1 MKQSLRAL
9 IVDDEPPAR
18 GVLTHLLAGIPDIEV
33 VGTAA
38 NGLEALAVLA
48 HGDIDVLFLDI
59 EMPALAGIELAT
71 RLQPTPTPAVIFVT
85 AWPQYAVVA
94 FDVDAADY
102 LLKPVDPLRLQHA
115 VQRAR
120 SRITIFDSAQ
130 RNSSLQA
137 SLQTLRARQPTSA
150 PSYIW
155 VEAGRVRQRLTLDDV
170 EWFAA
175 DGDYVQVHTMTRSY
189 LMHESLSQLESTL
202 PTARF
207 LRIHRSTLVNVDA
220 VTHVIPGN
228 GQLLLTTRSG
238 AILQVGRRA
247 RSRVRRRLGQPSAG

>member
-1 MKQSLRAL
+1 MNESLRAL

-18 GVLTHLLAGIPDIEV
+18 GVLTRLLAEIPDIEV

-38 NGLEALAVLA
+38 NGMEALAVLA
-48 HGDIDVLFLDI
+48 HDDIDVLFLDI

-71 RLQPTPTPAVIFVT
+71 RLHPTPSPAVIFVT
-85 AWPQYAVVA
+85 AWPQYAVAA

-115 VQRAR
+115 IERAR
-120 SRITIFDSAQ
+120 SRLTMQDSA
-130 RNSSLQA
+130 RRIPSLEA
-137 SLQTLRARQPTSA
+137 SLQTLRARQPTTT
-150 PSYIW
+150 PPHIW
-155 VEAGRVRQRLTLDDV
+155 VESGRGRERLGLDGV

-175 DGDYVQVHTMTRSY
+175 DGDYVQVHTATRSY
-189 LMHESLSQLESTL
+189 LMHGSLNQLERAL
-202 PTARF
+202 PAERL
-207 LRIHRSTLVNVDA
+207 LRIHRSTLINVDA
-220 VTHVIPGN
+220 VTHVASEN

-247 RSRVRRRLGQPSAG
+247 RAHVRRRLG